1 MTVKRTFERKEPPS
15 RPSTALP
22 SHAKTKLTEQYQR
35 KATLTWTKYYLRK
48 TPPCSMQVQAHLRLA
63 SSMLEEGK
71 PRLEES
77 ELLPAEALLKT
88 SLLKLRVQNYKTL
101 HVSSWCQRNLYL
113 KSSHEHSD
121 RTIQYIA

>member
-1 MTVKRTFERKEPPS
+1 
-15 RPSTALP
+15 
-22 SHAKTKLTEQYQR
+22 
-35 KATLTWTKYYLRK
+35 
-48 TPPCSMQVQAHLRLA
+48 
-63 SSMLEEGK
+63 MLEEGK

-101 HVSSWCQRNLYL
+101 HVSSWCQRNLHL

-121 RTIQYIA
+121 